1 MNPTFLTENGWKT
14 ICRDAKI
21 KDTRLLQALAAYEGA
36 GKDDLEGQLKE
47 LGTIG
52 QVADG
57 LKKNRE
63 VASNA
68 EAAKYL
74 RVDRTTI
81 YRWERAGILR
91 SYPLP
96 IRGRR
101 FKQSDLDALL
111 ESGGKEDGESTRTR

>member
-1 MNPTFLTENGWKT
+1 MMWHSVAQAIARVKGWRRAARFRPVPEWLT
-14 ICRDAKI
+14 A
-21 KDTRLLQALAAYEGA
+21 
-36 GKDDLEGQLKE
+36 
-47 LGTIG
+47 
-52 QVADG
+52 
-57 LKKNRE
+57 
-63 VASNA
+63 A